1 MNGRTQMSA
10 TGHRR
15 HRDTHVSQ
23 VGQRCAALALAN
35 HEHNQ
40 CLKWT
45 GRAGGT
51 VVRGAAGAEKRVAA
65 GHGVRF
71 GEGCPLHNGS
81 GVWGGAQ
88 NFFFKVLCKNMHFG
102 AFQILFMSNTMP
114 VKICYMIAFIG

>member
-23 VGQRCAALALAN
+23 VGRRSAALALAN

-65 GHGVRF
+65 GHG
-71 GEGCPLHNGS
+71 GEVWR
-81 GVWGGAQ
+81 GVSPPQWEWGLGRGPEI
-88 NFFFKVLCKNMHFG
+88 FFSKFY
-102 AFQILFMSNTMP
+102 
-114 VKICYMIAFIG
+114 VKICILVHFRYYLCPIQCQSKFVI